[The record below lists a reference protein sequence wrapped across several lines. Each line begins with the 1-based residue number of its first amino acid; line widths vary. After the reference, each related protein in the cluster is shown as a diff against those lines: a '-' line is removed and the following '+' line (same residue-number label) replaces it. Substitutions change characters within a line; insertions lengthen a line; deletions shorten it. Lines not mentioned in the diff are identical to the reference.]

1 MSAEQASSIQSQALS
16 ANLKETAGTVHV
28 DPRFAPLRDIVG
40 RQPGLLAK
48 IDALLHEVSHPFRNW
63 KLIIPELRSY
73 VLKNVNIYRDHEKG
87 PEAFALFVGI
97 FFDALVESAKNE
109 SLVNRILDA
118 LLAYV
123 DKLALNLDAA
133 TLPRYEA
140 GLTDFARRIRE
151 LDGSAPQLLLAIVQ
165 SQ

>member
-109 SLVNRILDA
+109 SDRKTHV
-118 LLAYV
+118 
-123 DKLALNLDAA
+123 
-133 TLPRYEA
+133 
-140 GLTDFARRIRE
+140 
-151 LDGSAPQLLLAIVQ
+151 
-165 SQ
+165 

>member
-1 MSAEQASSIQSQALS
+1 MLFRS
-16 ANLKETAGTVHV
+16 
-28 DPRFAPLRDIVG
+28 DIVG

-151 LDGSAPQLLLAIVQ
+151 LDSSAPQLLLAIVQ
-165 SQ
+165 SQYTLSTYLTRSVRPVDGKY